1 MDQKTY
7 EVGQELP
14 PYKVIITK
22 KTYRKYN
29 FLIREINPIHF
40 NTKYAQKM
48 GYEDV
53 IVAGNFLYSYIPKWI
68 LDWIGDIKA
77 INKISVKFG
86 NPVYL
91 EDELIHNGKIIE
103 VKNENGKKVVVC
115 EFQVIKVNGEFAL
128 GGTIQLLFSD

>member
-1 MDQKTY
+1 MAF

-22 KTYRKYN
+22 KIYRKYN

-48 GYEDV
+48 GYDDV

-91 EDELIHNGKIIE
+91 EDELIHSGKVTE
-103 VKNENGKKVVVC
+103 VKNENGKKSVVC
-115 EFQVIKVNGEFAL
+115 EFQVTKVNGEFSL
-128 GGTIQLLFSD
+128 GGTVQLFFSD

>member
-1 MDQKTY
+1 
-7 EVGQELP
+7 
-14 PYKVIITK
+14 
-22 KTYRKYN
+22 
-29 FLIREINPIHF
+29 
-40 NTKYAQKM
+40 M